1 MQAKDRQGLR
11 QNARGSTSGSTY
23 LQAPR
28 NPSATA
34 DDPVVAQVDDDEEE
48 LDNNFRQMQR
58 LRKEKKLLSTI
69 PEGPEDA
76 AEQNKVDSHL
86 MEAGDYSDA
95 DYSGNQRFASAAF
108 NRAGSRQGSAADRP
122 ASAAVAIEPDF
133 VSERSQSRKSSHNYM
148 GKQSFGGGDA
158 PMLAPIDE
166 ESPLITG

>member
-23 LQAPR
+23 LKAPR
-28 NPSATA
+28 NPSATV

-76 AEQNKVDSHL
+76 AE
-86 MEAGDYSDA
+86 
-95 DYSGNQRFASAAF
+95 
-108 NRAGSRQGSAADRP
+108 
-122 ASAAVAIEPDF
+122 
-133 VSERSQSRKSSHNYM
+133 
-148 GKQSFGGGDA
+148 
-158 PMLAPIDE
+158 
-166 ESPLITG
+166 